1 MTCNWAWKTLKFHY
15 QGSWISLQGVVDSAI
30 TTELQSVSL
39 LQILKWQK
47 GCDIW
52 AAAMLQHSSP
62 SLAHPLPSTQSVA
75 STQSVLPFH
84 LLVA

>member
-1 MTCNWAWKTLKFHY
+1 M
-15 QGSWISLQGVVDSAI
+15 VDSAI

-62 SLAHPLPSTQSVA
+62 SLAHPLPSSVN
-75 STQSVLPFH
+75 QLLLEFH
-84 LLVA
+84 DIF